1 MNKIKYTDS
10 IIDKNFIDKC
20 DKEFDNMLS
29 LAASKVFTGR
39 EKIIGLSGPTCS
51 GKTTASNKLAGIIRE
66 MGANMKIVSLDDF
79 FKDIFSRDDLDPD
92 NAEGLDFDSPDTMD
106 TELLS
111 SFVNDLFTKGRAI
124 KPIFDFKSGGRT
136 KTEEI
141 VYEEGDVF
149 VFEGIQVMYPTIQK
163 IIEGMDSKILFA
175 CPMSS
180 ISCGEKVFEPNHIRF
195 MRRIVRDRDFRGA
208 SVNFTMSLWD
218 SVRRN
223 EEINIFPNIDE
234 SCVMIDT
241 TLEYELH
248 ILKPYLE
255 EYLLEIGK
263 DSKHYDAA
271 REILDS
277 LDCIKGADS
286 AWIGENSLYKEF
298 V

>member
-1 MNKIKYTDS
+1 MNKIKYVDNC
-10 IIDKNFIDKC
+10 IDKNFIDKC
-20 DKEFDNMLS
+20 DKEFDDMLS
-29 LAASKVFTGR
+29 IAAGKVFTGN

-51 GKTTASNKLAGIIRE
+51 GKTTASNKLAGIIRN
-66 MGANMKIVSLDDF
+66 MGANMKIISLDDF
-79 FKDIFSRDDLDPD
+79 FKDMFSRDKLDPD
-92 NAEGLDFDSPDTMD
+92 DAEGLDFDSPDTMD
-106 TELLS
+106 IELLS
-111 SFVNDLFTKGRAI
+111 SFVNNLFTNGRAT

-149 VFEGIQVMYPTIQK
+149 VFEGIQVMYPSIQK

-175 CPMSS
+175 CPSSS
-180 ISCGEKVFEPNHIRF
+180 ISFDGKVFEPNHIRF
-195 MRRIVRDRDFRGA
+195 LRRIVRDRHFRGA
-208 SVNFTMSLWD
+208 SVSFTMSLWE

-241 TLEYELH
+241 TLDYELH

-255 EYLLEIGK
+255 EYLGEIGS
-263 DSKHYDAA
+263 DSKHYEAA
-271 REILDS
+271 REILDA
-277 LDCIKGADS
+277 LKDINGAHS
-286 AWIGENSLYKEF
+286 AWIGKNSLYKEF